1 MISLHLESIYPG
13 TSLDMQ
19 RLIKWLGTRLLPDQ
33 ADAPAPQVR
42 RRIEV
47 GNPPG
52 KPVTADA
59 PRKQTAESPAGQPPL
74 VEVDTDLVGHIES
87 VGPGKNVLIR
97 HHLLRD
103 QNGAADKL
111 QLVDENGEEPGDSAG
126 FDPYNTG
133 KFDRGE
139 KWRSSIWK

>member
-1 MISLHLESIYPG
+1 MH
-13 TSLDMQ
+13 
-19 RLIKWLGTRLLPDQ
+19 RFIKWLGTRLLPDQ
-33 ADAPAPQVR
+33 AETPAEHVR

-52 KPVTADA
+52 RPAANTV
-59 PRKQTAESPAGQPPL
+59 PQAETVKTRAGEPEL
-74 VEVDTDLVGHIES
+74 VELDTDLVGHIES

-103 QNGAADKL
+103 RSGATDTL
-111 QLVDENGEEPGDSAG
+111 RLVDENDANSDDAGG

-139 KWRSSIWK
+139 NWRSSIWK